1 MPSLKIVAGS
11 LLMVALVLALGMTG
25 GQVRQ
30 LAGRV
35 TSLESEQVVFE
46 RRVLD
51 LREDNRQLLSRMRD
65 YQEVLEVAQEAN
77 VSLSKRLVNREA
89 AVEDLQV
96 SLSSI
101 IEEKYDSEQRLRNE
115 IDALENKKRDLGAQ
129 VAALSDAVGAQG
141 REIATLNGSYRAAEG
156 KLAEAGRNN
165 NLLLAENNRYL
176 GMMAN
181 LQDEL
186 DLLQSENSKLA
197 TDFSE
202 VQTQAEALAEERIAL
217 RKELA
222 AMAGSDAAETETP
235 PVELSS
241 FGDEDPFGLAPE

>member
-11 LLMVALVLALGMTG
+11 VLIVALVLALGMTG

-35 TSLESEQVVFE
+35 TSLEDEQVVFE

-89 AVEDLQV
+89 AVEDLQL

-101 IEEKYDSEQRLRNE
+101 IEEKYDSEQRLRDE

-129 VAALSDAVGAQG
+129 VAALSEAVGVQG
-141 REIATLNGSYRAAEG
+141 REIVTLNESYRAAES
-156 KLAEAGRNN
+156 KLGEAGRNN

-176 GMMAN
+176 GMMAD
-181 LQDEL
+181 LQDKLE
-186 DLLQSENSKLA
+186 LLQSENSKLA

-202 VQTQAEALAEERIAL
+202 VQTQADALAEERVDL

-222 AMAGSDAAETETP
+222 AMAGGDAAETETP

-241 FGDEDPFGLAPE
+241 SGDGDPFGLAPE